1 LDQELKLLPNMKTA
15 LITGVSG
22 YLGSHLAKR
31 LNLSGWNVIGL
42 DIKFTFNHYLNK
54 FYPFNIL
61 DRDSLFYI
69 FNQHK
74 IDVVFHLAG
83 KIEVGESVDHP
94 TEYFNT
100 NVAGTCILLDAMKQS
115 NVKNIVYSSTAG
127 LYKSKSTKL
136 SEEDIVNPFNNPY
149 AGSKYAA
156 ELAIRQSGFNFA
168 IFRYFNLSG
177 ADSEGEFGECHEPE
191 THLIPRILQNINNFT
206 VYGDIFNTPD
216 GTCVR
221 DYVHVEDVAFAHVS
235 GAEFILRNK
244 ESITLNLGTGEG
256 KSVRQIMN
264 LIEQSLNLKIT
275 YKVVEPRVGDPDC
288 LVADISLAQKI
299 LTFKP
304 KHDIMSIIKT
314 AYNWEK
320 NDRRKE

>member
-1 LDQELKLLPNMKTA
+1 M
-15 LITGVSG
+15 
-22 YLGSHLAKR
+22 
-31 LNLSGWNVIGL
+31 
-42 DIKFTFNHYLNK
+42 
-54 FYPFNIL
+54 
-61 DRDSLFYI
+61 
-69 FNQHK
+69 
-74 IDVVFHLAG
+74 
-83 KIEVGESVDHP
+83 
-94 TEYFNT
+94 
-100 NVAGTCILLDAMKQS
+100 
-115 NVKNIVYSSTAG
+115 
-127 LYKSKSTKL
+127 
-136 SEEDIVNPFNNPY
+136 
-149 AGSKYAA
+149 
-156 ELAIRQSGFNFA
+156 
-168 IFRYFNLSG
+168 
-177 ADSEGEFGECHEPE
+177 
-191 THLIPRILQNINNFT
+191 
-206 VYGDIFNTPD
+206 
-216 GTCVR
+216 
-221 DYVHVEDVAFAHVS
+221 AFAHVS